1 MSLRFTIAILALAAA
16 LAYILFKIY
25 QARPVARRAWNGPAE
40 AERLH
45 VLLGSI
51 PVGRVMTFSG
61 LAENLGAGQR
71 TRKIAQAVR
80 ALADQDSVP
89 WWRAVRQSGNM
100 GQVLPASAVGNRQQQ
115 LLTEEGVIFKDGGFP
130 LAEYD
135 WTPAD

>member
-1 MSLRFTIAILALAAA
+1 LSLRFTIAIVALAAA
-16 LAYILFKIY
+16 LAYALFKIY
-25 QARPVARRAWNGPAE
+25 QARPVTRRVWNGPAE
-40 AERLH
+40 AERLQ

-51 PVGRVMTFSG
+51 PAGRVMTYAA

-115 LLTEEGVIFKDGGFP
+115 LLAEEGVIFKDGGFP

-135 WTPAD
+135 WTPVD